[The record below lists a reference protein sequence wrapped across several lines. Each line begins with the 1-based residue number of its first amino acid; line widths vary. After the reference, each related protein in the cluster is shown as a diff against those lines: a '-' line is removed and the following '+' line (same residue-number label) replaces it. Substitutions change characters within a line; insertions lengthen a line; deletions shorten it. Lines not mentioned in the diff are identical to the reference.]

1 MVDCWAAGETAST
14 STGETVERTRNTILS
29 AEIVPLNTG
38 RANCGWGAERT
49 CWWTLAADVDV
60 ALVKTRKRHA
70 SWSCGIELSKGINS
84 VACKTVSTGIA
95 SEAVEWAGFTV
106 GCWGIEDVVWST
118 GRANCGWGAERT
130 HWRTFTAY
138 SRVALVISTNGDAPW
153 GVIEDSEVYIC
164 TATETISPC
173 ITGEAVE
180 GTGLASARRGVNKN
194 SNLAET
200 SLAGRREGV
209 VSFAL
214 EAGSSSWGTGKTVG
228 DGGRAGEA
236 QAVAVHL
243 SDLAESEASC
253 GHLVVVDVGEGNVGD
268 FGGIEAK
275 VDISHLHIVSQIIIS
290 KIYNCKSMEAIS
302 WVLPS
307 KICCIDAK
315 IVDEVLDH

>member
-1 MVDCWAAGETAST
+1 MTADRDVAFEESKRRDASWVVELSMVDCWAAGETAST

-29 AEIVPLNTG
+29 AEIVLLNAG
-38 RANCGWGAERT
+38 WACYCWGAEWTHWRT
-49 CWWTLAADVDV
+49 FTADVDV
-60 ALVKTRKRHA
+60 ALVKARKRHA

-153 GVIEDSEVYIC
+153 GVTEDSEVDTC

-173 ITGEAVE
+173 IAGEAVE
-180 GTGLASARRGVNKN
+180 GTGLATARRRVKKDP
-194 SNLAET
+194 NLAET
-200 SLAGRREGV
+200 SHSGRREGV

-214 EAGSSSWGTGKTVG
+214 EAGSSSWGAGKTVG

-236 QAVAVHL
+236 LAVAVHL

-253 GHLVVVDVGEGNVGD
+253 GHLVVVDFGVSDVGD
-268 FGGIEAK
+268 FGGIEGK
-275 VDISHLHIVSQIIIS
+275 VDIFHLHYVSPIGIS
-290 KIYNCKSMEAIS
+290 
-302 WVLPS
+302 
-307 KICCIDAK
+307 
-315 IVDEVLDH
+315 